1 MSPEELL
8 MEEVPALDITRAA
21 NGAGIESNHMVH
33 GCEEFTTV
41 YRLFSLT
48 KIAAFI
54 SSLAESQMT

>member
-1 MSPEELL
+1 
-8 MEEVPALDITRAA
+8 MEDVSALDIKRAA

-48 KIAAFI
+48 KIVAFI
-54 SSLAESQMT
+54 SSLAECQMT